1 MNFLLSKHTELFK
14 YLLVG
19 GLNTAFG
26 YCVFVTFLFFG
37 LHFSLAV
44 LISTILGV
52 LFNFQ
57 SYGRLVFQN
66 HSVNLLGRFIFVYT
80 IIYFTNILL
89 ILLFERLV
97 FNLYYSGALAMS
109 FSTILGFNLNKRYVW
124 KKS

>member
-19 GLNTAFG
+19 GLNTTFG

-97 FNLYYSGALAMS
+97 FNLYYSGALAIP
-109 FSTILGFNLNKRYVW
+109 FIAYLGFNLNKRYVW

>member
-19 GLNTAFG
+19 GLNTTFG

-57 SYGRLVFQN
+57 SYGRLVFKN
-66 HSVNLLGRFIFVYT
+66 HSWYFLGRFIAVYVL
-80 IIYFTNILL
+80 IYFASL
-89 ILLFERLV
+89 ILLFL
-97 FNLYYSGALAMS
+97 FNLLVSNLYISGLMLIPFTAY
-109 FSTILGFNLNKRYVW
+109 LGYFLNKRFVW
-124 KKS
+124 KKK

>member
-19 GLNTAFG
+19 GLNTTFG
-26 YCVFVTFLFFG
+26 YCVFAIFLFIGF
-37 LHFSLAV
+37 HYTLAV
-44 LISTILGV
+44 LVSTILGV

-66 HSVNLLGRFIFVYT
+66 HSVSLLGRFIFIYT
-80 IIYFTNILL
+80 IIYFVNILL
-89 ILLFERLV
+89 ILLFERIV
-97 FNLYYSGALAMS
+97 FNLYYSGALAMP
-109 FSTILGFNLNKRYVW
+109 FIAYFGFILNKRYVW